1 METIKIPSPSA
12 FLDPPSLSPS
22 RGQSAKK
29 PASKQPSPPSAS
41 KQPLGNAITST
52 GLNKPKQSKSRNGC
66 ITCKTKRLK
75 CDETKPTCL
84 QCHKRNVECGGYK
97 KDFKWRPFEESN
109 FVTKS
114 APRPKKVT
122 TTNTS
127 LSSSAPAHI
136 PNPSAHGSASPAGSG
151 RNTPLTSP
159 SFNHP
164 LPLASPT
171 FGIDGSP
178 PTGSS
183 LPADPLHVSRSST
196 EFSARTFPEHTS
208 DDIFSTGRDPLQP
221 ELGGLGILEPGDD
234 LSDLMFSS
242 PGMDVDGTNQSIP
255 FQIGSMSFS
264 EFLEDENADI
274 EEVVRQSE
282 PGLVIWPP
290 RDATQ
295 SQQSSAPAVDATLLF
310 RQPDLGCGSPEMLV
324 VRFDKRTCGILSVKD
339 GASENPWR
347 TAVWPLAKDSPA
359 LYHALFALTAFHSSK
374 ENPTFRVQGVEHM
387 RKSILYMVQGIS
399 NMRTDAALATTLALA
414 FAESWDRHT
423 STGIQHLRGAKALV
437 SQALRGRARTERH
450 ADDLARLRFLYNTWV
465 YMDVIARL
473 TSLDGG
479 GREEI
484 DISPF
489 AMPSNAVHEIDP
501 LMGCASTLFPLIG
514 RAANLIQRVR
524 TSESNSIAIIS
535 QAIELKTLIEQ
546 WEPPQFFEPPEDP
559 TSDVQHS
566 YQSAQ
571 AYRWATL
578 LYLHQAVPEIPSES
592 CADLAKRVLILLA
605 TVPLSSRTTIIHIY
619 PLLAASC
626 EADTQEDREWIMER
640 WSAMQ
645 NRLMIGNIDRCLEVV
660 REVWSRRDAY
670 EAEKQRR
677 QRRFPARAG
686 SYVAPVDTM
695 KRKSSHGPPM
705 GGDPDVSGFYGLTE
719 PWKKRAVNATGDT
732 PMTLSTPSS
741 RRSSVASPLDNIEFE
756 KTVRG
761 RLHWITVMRDWNWE
775 VLLG

>member
-12 FLDPPSLSPS
+12 FLDPPSLNPS
-22 RGQSAKK
+22 RGQPANK
-29 PASKQPSPPSAS
+29 PASKQPSPPSTS
-41 KQPLGNAITST
+41 KQPVGNTITST

-75 CDETKPTCL
+75 CDETKPTCQ

-109 FVTKS
+109 FVTRS
-114 APRPKKVT
+114 TPRPKKVT
-122 TTNTS
+122 AANSS

-136 PNPSAHGSASPAGSG
+136 ANLSGDGPTSPVGSRRA
-151 RNTPLTSP
+151 TPLTSP

-164 LPLASPT
+164 LPQGSPT

-178 PTGSS
+178 PTGTS
-183 LPADPLHVSRSST
+183 LPTDPLQASRSST
-196 EFSARTFPEHTS
+196 EFSAGTFPDHSPNDAFSAGQDLLQS
-208 DDIFSTGRDPLQP
+208 DPGS
-221 ELGGLGILEPGDD
+221 LGILDPSDD
-234 LSDLMFSS
+234 LSELMFSS
-242 PGMDVDGTNQSIP
+242 SGMDLDAANQSIP
-255 FQIGSMSFS
+255 FQIDSMSFS
-264 EFLEDENADI
+264 ELLEDENADI
-274 EEVVRQSE
+274 EEVVRQSD
-282 PGLVIWPP
+282 PGIEIWPP
-290 RDATQ
+290 RNPMQ
-295 SQQSSAPAVDATLLF
+295 RHSSASTIDASVLF
-310 RQPDLGCGSPEMLV
+310 RQPDPACGSPEMLV

-347 TAVWPLAKDSPA
+347 TAVWPLARDSPA

-374 ENPTFRVQGVEHM
+374 ENPSFRVQGVDHM

-414 FAESWDRHT
+414 FAESWDKHT

-437 SQALRGRARTERH
+437 SQALRDRGKNGSN

-473 TSLDGG
+473 TSLDEG

-484 DISPF
+484 DMSPF
-489 AMPSNAVHEIDP
+489 EMPNDAVHEIDP

-514 RAANLIQRVR
+514 RVANLIQRVR

-566 YQSAQ
+566 YQTAQ

-592 CADLAKRVLILLA
+592 SADLAKRVLILLA
-605 TVPLSSRTTIIHIY
+605 TVPLSSRTTIVHIY

-626 EADTQEDREWIMER
+626 EADKQEDRDWILER
-640 WSAMQ
+640 WTAMQ
-645 NRLMIGNIDRCLEVV
+645 NRLMIGNIDRCLEVIQ
-660 REVWSRRDAY
+660 EVWRRRDAY
-670 EAEKQRR
+670 ETEKQRR

-695 KRKSSHGPPM
+695 KRKSSHGPPI
-705 GGDPDVSGFYGLTE
+705 GGDLNTSGFYGLTE
-719 PWKKRAVNATGDT
+719 PWKKRAVNETGSSS
-732 PMTLSTPSS
+732 MAMSTQHS
-741 RRSSVASPLDNIEFE
+741 RRSSAVSPMDNIEFE

-761 RLHWITVMRDWNWE
+761 RLHWIAVMKDWDWE